1 MTSPTSSP
9 ETEGT
14 PTVAGGSPFSRTAED
29 LPPLQTGTS
38 TTVDAEP
45 KNAFDRFFEIT
56 RRGSTVGREIR
67 GGIVT
72 FVTMAYI
79 VILNPL
85 ILGGTKDV
93 ADHALQAAQIGAATG
108 LTAGVMTILFGVIAR
123 LPFALAAGLGINS
136 FLAVSVV
143 GQVTWQEAMGLV
155 VINGVLIVLFGA
167 TGIRTAIFKAVPQAL
182 KAAITVGIGLFIAF
196 IGFVDSGFVNRTPA
210 GPPVQLGE
218 GGSITSVPT
227 LIFLLGVVVIA
238 ILVARKVPGG
248 ILIGI
253 VATTIIAII
262 AQAVLQ
268 LGPSFKDPNGWHMTI
283 PQLPSTW
290 VTVPDFGLVGQFDL
304 FGAFGR
310 IGALSATM
318 LVFTLVFSNFFDAM
332 GTMTGLA
339 KNAGLAYKDGT
350 FPRLRSAFIVE
361 GFGAVAGGATS
372 TSSNTVYVDSASGI
386 GEGARTGLASLVVGA
401 LFLLSMFVTPL
412 TLVVPIEVGSAALVV
427 VGAMMMAQI
436 REIKFDKFAVA
447 LPAFLTIVT
456 MPLTYS
462 IANGIGVGFISW
474 ALVNA
479 ASGRARK
486 VHWLMWVVAAGFAL
500 YFVRGPVE
508 ALLPH

>member
-1 MTSPTSSP
+1 MMSSHVFNDP
-9 ETEGT
+9 ETGAIPAPE
-14 PTVAGGSPFSRTAED
+14 
-29 LPPLQTGTS
+29 LPPLATGATV
-38 TTVDAEP
+38 TVDAEP

-56 RRGSTVGREIR
+56 RRGSTVAREIR

-85 ILGGTKDV
+85 ILGGVEDV
-93 ADHALQAAQIGAATG
+93 AGNALNGAQIGAATG
-108 LTAGVMTILFGVIAR
+108 LTAGVMTILFGLIAR

-143 GQVTWQEAMGLV
+143 GQVTWPEAMGLV
-155 VINGVLIVLFGA
+155 VINGILIVLFGA
-167 TGIRTAIFKAVPQAL
+167 TGIRTAIFNAVPAQL

-196 IGFVDSGFVNRTPA
+196 IGFVDSGFVNRTA
-210 GPPVQLGE
+210 GGPPVQLGD
-218 GGSITSVPT
+218 GGSITSIPT
-227 LIFLLGVVVIA
+227 LIFLIGLVLIGV
-238 ILVARKVPGG
+238 LVARKVPGG

-253 VATTIIAII
+253 VASTVLAII
-262 AQAVLQ
+262 AQAIFK
-268 LGPSFKDPNGWHMTI
+268 LGPSFENPGGWHMTI
-283 PQLPSTW
+283 PEIPTAL
-290 VTVPDFGLVGQFDL
+290 VTIPDFGLIGQFDL
-304 FGAFGR
+304 LGSFGR

-350 FPRLRSAFIVE
+350 FPRLRSAFVVE
-361 GFGAVAGGATS
+361 GLGAVAGGATS

-386 GEGARTGLASLVVGA
+386 GEGARTGLAAVVVGI
-401 LFLLSMFVTPL
+401 LFLLSMFFTPL

-427 VGAMMMAQI
+427 VGAMMMGQI
-436 REIKFDKFAVA
+436 KEIKFTNFAVA
-447 LPAFLTIVT
+447 LPVFLTIVT

-474 ALVNA
+474 ALINA
-479 ASGRARK
+479 LSGRARK
-486 VHWLMWVVAAGFAL
+486 VHWLMWIVAAGFAL
-500 YFVRGPVE
+500 YFVRGPIE
-508 ALLPH
+508 AALAG

>member
-1 MTSPTSSP
+1 MTSSTPVQGDS
-9 ETEGT
+9 EGEAVRA
-14 PTVAGGSPFSRTAED
+14 P
-29 LPPLQTGTS
+29 LPPLPTGAT

-45 KNAFDRFFEIT
+45 KNALDRYFEIT
-56 RRGSTVGREIR
+56 QRGSTVAREIR

-85 ILGGTKDV
+85 ILGGTEDV
-93 ADHALQAAQIGAATG
+93 AGNILEQAQIGAATG
-108 LTAGVMTILFGVIAR
+108 LTAGVMTILFGLVAR

-143 GQVTWQEAMGLV
+143 GQVMGLV
-155 VINGVLIVLFGA
+155 VINGLLIVLFGA
-167 TGIRTAIFKAVPQAL
+167 TGIRTAIFNAVPQPL

-196 IGFVDSGFVNRTPA
+196 IGFVDSGFVSRTPG
-210 GPPVQLGE
+210 GPPVQLGD

-227 LIFLLGVVVIA
+227 LVFLFGLVVIGV
-238 ILVARKVPGG
+238 LVARKVPGG

-253 VATTIIAII
+253 VVATVAAII
-262 AQAVLQ
+262 AQAFLK
-268 LGPSFKDPNGWHMTI
+268 LGPSFEDPNGWHMTI
-283 PQLPSTW
+283 PELPASL
-290 VTVPDFGLVGQFDL
+290 VTIPDFGLVGQFDL
-304 FGAFGR
+304 LGSFGR
-310 IGALSATM
+310 IGMLAATM

-350 FPRLRSAFIVE
+350 FPRLRSAFVVE
-361 GFGAVAGGATS
+361 GLGAVAGGATS
-372 TSSNTVYVDSASGI
+372 TSSNTVFVDSASGI
-386 GEGARTGLASLVVGA
+386 GEGARTGLSSIVVGV
-401 LFLLSMFVTPL
+401 LFLLSMFLTPL
-412 TLVVPIEVGSAALVV
+412 TGVVPIEVGSAALVV

-436 REIKFDKFAVA
+436 KEIKFNNFAVA

-462 IANGIGVGFISW
+462 IANGIGIGFISW

-479 ASGRARK
+479 LSGRARK
-486 VHWLMWVVAAGFAL
+486 VHWLMWIVAAGFTL
-500 YFVRGPVE
+500 YFVRGPIE
-508 ALLPH
+508 TLLAS